1 MQASSL
7 TRSLETSTGT
17 DEALGDAIAHGIR
30 TPLAAL
36 RASIEA
42 LVPELQAEGNARAVL
57 NRALMEIVQVDHCA
71 EALIEFAHPT
81 PLRPMAC
88 TPRELAQ
95 GALAS
100 LQPGLRRRVWLAL
113 ESDSEQ
119 IMIDGPV
126 AMRALAALLES
137 AARRPAAEVL
147 LHSHQ
152 ENGATVFAIV
162 DDLAQCD
169 PGHLEGLWSPTRSAE
184 DVELVLAGRDILRLG
199 GELAVHETSP
209 THCCVM
215 VRLPNGPNEL
225 NGPASHGQEEAA

>member
-1 MQASSL
+1 MQVSSL
-7 TRSLETSTGT
+7 TGSLETAADSDAT
-17 DEALGDAIAHGIR
+17 LGNAIAHGIR

-42 LVPELQAEGNARAVL
+42 LVPQLKAEGNACAVL

-71 EALIEFAHPT
+71 EALMEFAHPT

-100 LQPGLRRRVWLAL
+100 LQPGLRRRIWLAL
-113 ESDSEQ
+113 ESDSEP
-119 IMIDGPV
+119 ITIDGPV

-152 ENGATVFAIV
+152 EHSATVFAIV

-169 PGHLEGLWSPTRSAE
+169 LGHLEGLWSPTRTAE
-184 DVELVLAGRDILRLG
+184 DVELALASRDIRRLG

-215 VRLPNGPNEL
+215 VRLPNEPVVQ
-225 NGPASHGQEEAA
+225 SQEEAT

>member
-7 TRSLETSTGT
+7 TRSLDTSTDS
-17 DEALGDAIAHGIR
+17 DEALGHAIAHGIR

-42 LVPELQAEGNARAVL
+42 LVPELRTESNAYAVL

-71 EALIEFAHPT
+71 EALIEFARPT
-81 PLRPMAC
+81 PLRPMPC

-100 LQPGLRRRVWLAL
+100 LRVGLRRRVWLAL
-113 ESDSEQ
+113 ESDSQ
-119 IMIDGPV
+119 ALMIDGPV
-126 AMRALAALLES
+126 AVRALAALLEK

-152 ENGATVFAIV
+152 EHGATVFAIV

-169 PGHLEGLWSPTRSAE
+169 PGHLEASWSPTHEAE
-184 DVELVLAGRDILRLG
+184 DIELILAGRDIRRLG

-215 VRLPNGPNEL
+215 VRLPNGPNV
-225 NGPASHGQEEAA
+225 HGQEEAA